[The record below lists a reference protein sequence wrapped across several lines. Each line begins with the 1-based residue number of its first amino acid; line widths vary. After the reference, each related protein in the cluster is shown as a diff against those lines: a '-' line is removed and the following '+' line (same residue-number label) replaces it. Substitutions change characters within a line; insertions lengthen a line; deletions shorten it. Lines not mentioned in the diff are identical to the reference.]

1 MALDPAVVSVIVS
14 LSLACFMIAWYLHRE
29 PSAVEERIQQYV
41 EQAVPLEQIEL
52 ERTFAERLLKPI
64 AQSLVRVFGRLAPVG
79 NAQRLRRELML
90 AGNPGNLAMIDFL
103 GIKILSAGVMGGL
116 LTFVMA
122 LRRPAGSAL
131 LFGIAGA
138 ILGLYLPN
146 YWLKRR
152 IRARQKEIARALP
165 DALDMIT
172 IAVDA
177 GLGFDA
183 ALLKVGEK
191 WNNALSLEFERVVG
205 EMRMGI
211 SRHDALRRLVE
222 RTEVPEVASF
232 VAVLIQSDRLGV
244 GINAALHAQS
254 EQMRL
259 RRRQWAEEQARKAPI
274 KMLFPMVLFIFP
286 AIFAVILG
294 PAVPRFV
301 AAFAGR

>member
-1 MALDPAVVSVIVS
+1 MVPNPALVSVIVS
-14 LSLACFMIAWYLHRE
+14 LSVLCLVIAWQLRRE
-29 PSAVEERIQQYV
+29 PGVVEERIQQYV

-52 ERTFAERLLKPI
+52 ERAFSDRLLKPL

-79 NAQRLRRELML
+79 NAQRLRRDLML
-90 AGNPGNLAMIDFL
+90 AGNPGGLAMIDFL
-103 GIKILSAGVMGGL
+103 GIKILTAGATGAVVTIILAFRMPPGN
-116 LTFVMA
+116 
-122 LRRPAGSAL
+122 AL

-138 ILGLYLPN
+138 LLGLYMPN
-146 YWLKRR
+146 FWLKRR

-232 VAVLIQSDRLGV
+232 IAVLIQADRLGV
-244 GINAALHAQS
+244 GINNALHAQS
-254 EQMRL
+254 DQMRI

-274 KMLFPMVLFIFP
+274 KMLIPMVLFIFP

-301 AAFAGR
+301 AAFAGG

>member
-1 MALDPAVVSVIVS
+1 
-14 LSLACFMIAWYLHRE
+14 
-29 PSAVEERIQQYV
+29 VEERIQQYV

-52 ERTFAERLLKPI
+52 ERAFSERLLKPL

-79 NAQRLRRELML
+79 NAQRLRRDLML
-90 AGNPGNLAMIDFL
+90 AGNPGGLAMIDFL
-103 GIKILSAGVMGGL
+103 GIKILTAGATGAVVTIILAFRMPPGN
-116 LTFVMA
+116 
-122 LRRPAGSAL
+122 AL

-138 ILGLYLPN
+138 LLGLYMPN
-146 YWLKRR
+146 FWLKRR

-191 WNNALSLEFERVVG
+191 WNNALSLEFERVVA

-232 VAVLIQSDRLGV
+232 IAVLIQADRLGV
-244 GINAALHAQS
+244 GINNALHAQS
-254 EQMRL
+254 DQMRI

-274 KMLFPMVLFIFP
+274 KMLIPMVLFIFP

-301 AAFAGR
+301 AAFAGG

>member
-1 MALDPAVVSVIVS
+1 MVPNPMVISIIVS
-14 LSLACFMIAWYLHRE
+14 LSIACLLVAWQLRRE
-29 PSAVEERIQQYV
+29 PGAVEERIHQYV

-79 NAQRLRRELML
+79 NAQRLRRDLML

-103 GIKILSAGVMGGL
+103 GIKILTAGATGAITSIV
-116 LTFVMA
+116 LTFRM
-122 LRRPAGSAL
+122 PAGNAILFGVAGAL
-131 LFGIAGA
+131 LGFYI
-138 ILGLYLPN
+138 PN

-152 IRARQKEIARALP
+152 IRARQKEISRALP
-165 DALDMIT
+165 DALDMMT

-211 SRHDALRRLVE
+211 GRADALRRLVE
-222 RTEVPEVASF
+222 RTDVPEVASF
-232 VAVLIQSDRLGV
+232 IAVLVQADRLGV
-244 GINAALHAQS
+244 GINKALHAQS
-254 EQMRL
+254 DQMRI

-274 KMLFPMVLFIFP
+274 KMLIPMVVFIFP

-301 AAFAGR
+301 AAFSGV